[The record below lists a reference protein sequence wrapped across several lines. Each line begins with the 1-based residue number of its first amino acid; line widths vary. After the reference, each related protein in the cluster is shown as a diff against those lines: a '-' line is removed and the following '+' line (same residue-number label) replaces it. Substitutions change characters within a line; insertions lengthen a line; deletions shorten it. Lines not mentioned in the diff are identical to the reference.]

1 MSDFSDYDSE
11 SRYSSSDNEDDYYY
25 CFYCETDLDYED
37 NVFEDLE
44 PCKPR
49 YYCER
54 CQLHIHTSDIE
65 DEDNSACGR
74 G

>member
-1 MSDFSDYDSE
+1 MSDFSDLTDYDSE
-11 SRYSSSDNEDDYYY
+11 SRYSSSENENDYYCY
-25 CFYCETDLDYED
+25 YCETDLDYEN
-37 NVFEDLE
+37 NVYSDLQ

-65 DEDNSACGR
+65 DDD
-74 G
+74 